1 MYKEN
6 IKIAFINSNNDA
18 MADFWK
24 KLKEYLNKKYNLHV
38 NIIDKNETVYPRLI
52 EDIHNDKYDL
62 AIGDFVISQKYYS
75 KVSFPFPFFYM
86 SPMIAFIPDNRN
98 SINYLLYIR
107 YLLKGWSI
115 PLTVLLIMGLFWGFI
130 IYKIDGKR
138 TVSSGIFHTI
148 SAFLGETSNLVS
160 NTNKKNILSIFI
172 SIIVLVF
179 VFLFT
184 IYFNSITVVRS
195 ISYFSDSSKL
205 KNQVKGM
212 RIFISLIIPGGI
224 QAYNSLKNHGA
235 IPVLIKDKN
244 ITEVN
249 DLIQYYLQNK
259 DKADGIVLTGFRIT
273 EKTKNKDLVLSNF
286 FLNSSLPISIPINKK
301 RNRLLNDI
309 NNFILKNKDN
319 GGFMDICEKSIL
331 PDDSMSAYC

>member
-6 IKIAFINSNNDA
+6 IKVAFINSNTDA
-18 MADFWK
+18 MADFWG
-24 KLKEYLNKKYNLHV
+24 KLKKYLDKKYNLHV
-38 NIIDKNETVYPRLI
+38 NIIEKNETVYSRLI
-52 EDIHNDKYDL
+52 DDIHNNKYDL
-62 AIGDFVISQKYYS
+62 AIGDFVISQKYYN

-86 SPMIAFIPDNRN
+86 SPMIAFIPNNRN
-98 SINYLLYIR
+98 SINYLLYIK
-107 YLLKGWSI
+107 YLLKGWSV
-115 PLTVLLIMGLFWGFI
+115 PLTVLFVMGLLWGFI
-130 IYKIDGKR
+130 VYKIDSKK
-138 TVSSGIFHTI
+138 TFSSGFFHTV

-160 NTNKKNILSIFI
+160 NTNKKNVISIFV
-172 SIIVLVF
+172 SIIILVF

-195 ISYFSDSSKL
+195 ISYFNDSSKI
-205 KNQVKGM
+205 KNEVKGM
-212 RIFISLIIPGGI
+212 RIFINPIIPGGI

-235 IPVLIKDKN
+235 IPVIIENKN
-244 ITEVN
+244 ISDV
-249 DLIQYYLQNK
+249 DSLIHYYLQNK
-259 DKADGIVLTGFRIT
+259 EKADGIVLTGFRIK

-301 RNRLLNDI
+301 RNNLLNNI

-319 GGFMDICEKSIL
+319 GGFMDICEQSIL